1 MSMRVLLGL
10 LLAGPLDAA
19 THEAKSP
26 AELAAALR
34 TLKSGDVLKIGAGDY
49 PPGHFVTGIENL
61 TVEALD
67 PANPPHFKGGKEAWH
82 FSRCPGLTLK
92 HLKVSGQSANGINLD
107 DGGER
112 DKPVTKVLLEGLDVS
127 DIGPNGN
134 FDAIKCSGL
143 QDLTIRNCQIS
154 GWGGQAIDFVGCR
167 KALITGCTFTGKPG
181 FSQHTGPQF
190 KGGSEE
196 VVIEKCRFRD
206 AGQRPIQAGGSTGMD
221 YFRPPG
227 AKYEARR
234 ITIRDNV
241 IEGGMCATA
250 FTGVDGA
257 EFSGN
262 TVKHPEKWIFRIL
275 QETKADGFP
284 PCRDV
289 VVSNNSFAFLRAKVR
304 EEINIGPDTAPET
317 FRFEN
322 NRWLAED
329 RPEASKPKLPTEEKG
344 GAYGR

>member
-1 MSMRVLLGL
+1 MRILLAL
-10 LLAGPLDAA
+10 LLSGPLAAA
-19 THEAKSP
+19 THEVNSP
-26 AELAAALR
+26 AGLSAALR
-34 TLKSGDVLKIGAGDY
+34 GLKAGDVVKIAPGDY
-49 PPGHFVTGIENL
+49 PAGHFVSGIANL
-61 TVEALD
+61 TIEARD

-82 FSRCPGLTLK
+82 FSRCPGLTLRQ
-92 HLKVSGQSANGINLD
+92 LKVSGQSDNGFNLD

-112 DKPVTKVLLEGLDVS
+112 GQPVTKVLLEGLEVS
-127 DIGPNGN
+127 DIGPHGN

-143 QDLTIRNCQIS
+143 QDLTIRNCTIS

-167 KALITGCTFTGKPG
+167 KSLITGCVFTGKPG

-190 KGGSEE
+190 KGGCEDI
-196 VVIEKCRFRD
+196 VIEKCRFKD

-234 ITIRDNV
+234 ITIRDNT
-241 IEGGMCATA
+241 IEGGMCAAA

-257 EFSGN
+257 EFAGN
-262 TVKHPEKWIFRIL
+262 TVRHPEKWIFRIL
-275 QETKADGFP
+275 QETKAEGFP
-284 PCRDV
+284 PCRNV
-289 VVSNNSFAFLRAKVR
+289 VVSGNSFVFQRAKVR

-329 RPEASKPKLPTEEKG
+329 KPAASAPKLPVAEKG
-344 GAYGR
+344 GTYGK